1 MNTKEN
7 PALLPE
13 KRKMDRQAAFYM
25 FSLALFEGIR
35 GLIVFSEVLHH
46 DEYFVFYISLPI
58 LFTDILPI
66 AYVLRC
72 HHKTFELMA
81 QINIG
86 MQQAITPEVTLR
98 ATHDTGSLGYKNTT
112 DNTVLQNTIVH

>member
-1 MNTKEN
+1 MHKLKNYMNTKEN

-35 GLIVFSEVLHH
+35 GLILFSEVL
-46 DEYFVFYISLPI
+46 ENFVFYISLPI

-72 HHKTFELMA
+72 HHKTFELRA
-81 QINIG
+81 QINIV
-86 MQQAITPEVTLR
+86 M
-98 ATHDTGSLGYKNTT
+98 
-112 DNTVLQNTIVH
+112 

>member
-35 GLIVFSEVLHH
+35 GLILFSEMPMI
-46 DEYFVFYISLPI
+46 ENFVFYISLPI

-98 ATHDTGSLGYKNTT
+98 GTHDTGSLGGKYTT